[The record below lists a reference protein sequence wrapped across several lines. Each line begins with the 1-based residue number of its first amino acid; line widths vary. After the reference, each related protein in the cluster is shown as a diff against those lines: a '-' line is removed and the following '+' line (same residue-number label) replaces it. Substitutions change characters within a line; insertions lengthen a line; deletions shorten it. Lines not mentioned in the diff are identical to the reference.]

1 MIRLHLLGSG
11 SRGNCFV
18 VEDGARALLLDAGFS
33 AREIRRRASLLGLAL
48 ERAVG
53 IALTHEHGDHAG
65 GACRLAEALG
75 VPIAASDG
83 TWQALRNRE
92 RVRHVPLKGGDG
104 LALGPFTVECARS
117 SHDAADPV
125 AIAVTCADGT
135 RIGVAYDLGR
145 PTSAV
150 RLLLRDCHAIILE
163 ANHDEVL
170 LRTSGYPASVQQRI
184 AGSGGHL
191 SNTAALDLLTEVLH
205 HELELVVLAHLS
217 ARCNTA
223 DCARSAV
230 EPGLR
235 REGFTGRLVVAP
247 QAVADEP
254 LELEERRARTGA
266 SL

>member
-1 MIRLHLLGSG
+1 
-11 SRGNCFV
+11 
-18 VEDGARALLLDAGFS
+18 
-33 AREIRRRASLLGLAL
+33 
-48 ERAVG
+48 
-53 IALTHEHGDHAG
+53 
-65 GACRLAEALG
+65 
-75 VPIAASDG
+75 
-83 TWQALRNRE
+83 
-92 RVRHVPLKGGDG
+92 
-104 LALGPFTVECARS
+104 
-117 SHDAADPV
+117 
-125 AIAVTCADGT
+125 
-135 RIGVAYDLGR
+135 
-145 PTSAV
+145 V

-223 DCARSAV
+223 DCARDAV

-254 LELEERRARTGA
+254 LELEGRRPTADC
-266 SL
+266 